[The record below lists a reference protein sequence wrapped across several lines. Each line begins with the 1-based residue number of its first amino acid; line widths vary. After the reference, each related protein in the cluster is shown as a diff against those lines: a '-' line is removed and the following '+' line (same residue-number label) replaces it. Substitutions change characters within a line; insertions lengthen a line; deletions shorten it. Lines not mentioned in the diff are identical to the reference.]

1 MSKVASKKS
10 KKLIAFTAGM
20 TGILTFV
27 GPAFAGNLSEQF
39 SNCVTKFADPHKTV
53 SVLLECTAAGGKLSD
68 CKVAEGPSPAD
79 GFDKAAMCVADILP
93 IGDKTGTVKV
103 PIRFQAS

>member
-1 MSKVASKKS
+1 MDRGNTMEL
-10 KKLIAFTAGM
+10 KKLVAFSVGVAGM
-20 TGILTFV
+20 LATTGSALAGDLSV
-27 GPAFAGNLSEQF
+27 QFAK
-39 SNCVTKFADPHKTV
+39 CVSTYADPHRTV
-53 SVLLECTAAGGKLSD
+53 SVMLECTAAGGKLSD
-68 CKVAEGPSPAD
+68 CKMTEGPSPAV

>member
-1 MSKVASKKS
+1 MSKATSKKS
-10 KKLIAFTAGM
+10 KKLVAFTAGM
-20 TGILTFV
+20 AGILSFA

-39 SNCVTKFADPHKTV
+39 SSCLTKFADPHRTV

-68 CKVAEGPSPAD
+68 CKMVDGPSPAD
-79 GFDKAAMCVADILP
+79 GFDKAAMCVADVLP